1 MAAGNQATRQTIDS
15 TLSSFTV
22 QLRELM
28 EAIAKQQAFVV
39 KLGLTGLEG
48 LASSGGPPSYT
59 AAEAQAV
66 LDAFNHMGTIV
77 GVYMGT
83 VQQGGTGG
91 TGATLFNFEDSL
103 TPYWAG
109 Q

>member
-1 MAAGNQATRQTIDS
+1 MAAGVQATRQTVDG
-15 TLSSFTV
+15 TLTSLTV

-28 EAIAKQQAFVV
+28 ENIQKQQAFIA

-48 LASSGGPPSYT
+48 LASSGPPAYT
-59 AAEAQAV
+59 PAEAQAV
-66 LDAFNHMGTIV
+66 LDAFNHMGTV
-77 GVYMGT
+77 EQVYMG
-83 VQQGGTGG
+83 VQGQAPVGQT
-91 TGATLFNFEDSL
+91 AAAFNFEDSL

>member
-1 MAAGNQATRQTIDS
+1 MAAGVQATRQTIDG
-15 TLSSFTV
+15 TLTSLTV

-28 EAIAKQQAFVV
+28 ENIQKQQAFVA

-48 LASSGGPPSYT
+48 LTSSTTAYT
-59 AAEAQAV
+59 PAEAQAV
-66 LDAFNHMGTIV
+66 LDAFNHMGTV
-77 GVYMGT
+77 EQVYMG
-83 VQQGGTGG
+83 VQGQAPVGQT
-91 TGATLFNFEDSL
+91 AAAFNFEDSL